1 MDNISVTNKETIMKM
16 YKVIKTTSWKDRNGN
31 VRPYVKYMKSETIEE
46 VIKHFGTNNIFLV
59 EEC

>member
-1 MDNISVTNKETIMKM
+1 MKM
-16 YKVIKTTSWKDRNGN
+16 FKVIKTTSWKDRNGN